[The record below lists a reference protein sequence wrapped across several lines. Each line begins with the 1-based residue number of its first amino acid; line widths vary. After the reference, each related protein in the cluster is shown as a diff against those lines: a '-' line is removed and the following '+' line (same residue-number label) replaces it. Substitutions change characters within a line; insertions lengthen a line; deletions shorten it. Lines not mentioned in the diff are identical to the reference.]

1 MLSVKN
7 ISKSFGNIK
16 AVDDISFT
24 VNEGEIVGLLG
35 PNGAGKTTS
44 MRVMTGFLSPDKGDV
59 QIGGFS
65 ILENPIECRKLI
77 GYLPENNPLYKDML
91 VSDFLEF
98 SAELKN
104 LSGKKKKDAFDFV
117 VSATGIKDIFYRTI
131 LELSKGYKQRVGLAA
146 VLLHRPKFL
155 ILDEP
160 SEGLDPNQRTE
171 IRKLIKDLARE
182 HTVVVSTHVMQEAEA
197 LCDRMVVMNKGKV
210 VADGSVSEIS
220 SGIKNE
226 KIIEAEIEGSAVRTS
241 LSRLKVKDMDIKEKK
256 GNLYSVKII
265 ADPKTSIQPEISK
278 LSHEKKW
285 IIWKIEEKTQHLED
299 VFRKLTEEI

>member
-65 ILENPIECRKLI
+65 ILENPIECQKLI

-226 KIIEAEIEGSAVRTS
+226 KIIEAEIEGSAVKTS
-241 LSRLKVKDMDIKEKK
+241 LSRLKVKDIDIKEKK
-256 GNLYSVKII
+256 GNLYCVKII
-265 ADPKTSIQPEISK
+265 ADPNASIQPEISK